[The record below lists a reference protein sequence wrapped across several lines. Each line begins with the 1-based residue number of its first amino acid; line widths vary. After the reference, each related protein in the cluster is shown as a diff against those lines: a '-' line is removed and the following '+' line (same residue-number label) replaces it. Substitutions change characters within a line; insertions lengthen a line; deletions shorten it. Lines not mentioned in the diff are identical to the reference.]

1 MFDLY
6 FIKESCIII
15 EYNEYTFL
23 VAHNILKV
31 EQREIRKGFLFLM
44 TSIYHKGNMNMTIY
58 CQHCQLRKNSRT
70 YLFKPLIHF
79 MHLQCM

>member
-44 TSIYHKGNMNMTIY
+44 TD
-58 CQHCQLRKNSRT
+58 
-70 YLFKPLIHF
+70 LFITREI
-79 MHLQCM
+79 